1 MSYTGHMRE
10 LLRDAQQDEATRRA
24 SCAQLQALHM
34 MQLHLMAY
42 HRSVDVQVSQR
53 INAKQILKTNAKVKQ
68 LSLMKVAK
76 LELERERD
84 ELQVQVKGLH
94 MQLGRRG
101 GSEEAAAATAA
112 LAEERE
118 WHQEAVNE
126 MMEKLQAVEARL
138 QAADAAVNVALEE
151 EQGQHDI
158 VVNEMWQKVQ
168 DMQTAMEEER
178 AQHEAAIS
186 ELSESLHSAENKL
199 RGAETTAVTA
209 ALEEG
214 QLEAEV
220 SELSERLK
228 AKDAAMEEE
237 RTQHEA
243 AMSELSERQEVALS
257 YAVTEAM
264 EDHDIAMCE
273 MIEQLRDTEATLE
286 EERCEHGAVIS
297 ELSEKLRA
305 LQAELDETRPAKG
318 GVNGM
323 KEKLQ
328 ELHARAAAASSP
340 CHRPDQTL
348 EMRLQAAGEGEV
360 TQYDEASKVISEA
373 QKQADGIIL
382 EAQKEAELI
391 VAQAH
396 QELEAATN
404 SGLTK
409 PGIECLKKHPRPQ
422 TPQAKEAA
430 AASRLKREERRR
442 QLQKERE
449 EAEKE
454 EAAAKVATSLP
465 RSLEPGGS
473 MIKGHGGKRVDRRT
487 SMGSPGIS
495 IHGAKRHIVGPRSL
509 VWSPF
514 TEETIHEDQ
523 STHECL
529 PGSQHGSPLQSP
541 CHSNCSS
548 PPTPSEQTKDHLS
561 ARGSFGC
568 HQEDTDENYAPT
580 VPLKTGIPLP
590 RTPARTSKIPLPMT
604 PRTPRT
610 PRQFPTV

>member
-1 MSYTGHMRE
+1 
-10 LLRDAQQDEATRRA
+10 
-24 SCAQLQALHM
+24 
-34 MQLHLMAY
+34 
-42 HRSVDVQVSQR
+42 
-53 INAKQILKTNAKVKQ
+53 
-68 LSLMKVAK
+68 
-76 LELERERD
+76 
-84 ELQVQVKGLH
+84 
-94 MQLGRRG
+94 
-101 GSEEAAAATAA
+101 
-112 LAEERE
+112 
-118 WHQEAVNE
+118 
-126 MMEKLQAVEARL
+126 
-138 QAADAAVNVALEE
+138 
-151 EQGQHDI
+151 
-158 VVNEMWQKVQ
+158 
-168 DMQTAMEEER
+168 MEEER

-209 ALEEG
+209 VLEEG

>member
-1 MSYTGHMRE
+1 MRE
-10 LLRDAQQDEATRRA
+10 LLRDAQQDEATRCA